1 MPAATKKM
9 GSAPAPSH
17 CSVYVL
23 YVLYSLFSYSNTEN
37 SAWTVRVPFI
47 VPLHGVWNTDPDIS
61 YHYHGSRMCF
71 SQMLSYMLLFALWWW
86 WRWAEKQRKE
96 IWKFTSVAPEY
107 TWKTSVVNSRFL
119 KTNSRITSSTSNW
132 ITDIYFN
139 YF

>member
-1 MPAATKKM
+1 MPAATKN
-9 GSAPAPSH
+9 GECPRPLPLFRVCPL
-17 CSVYVL
+17 CSL
-23 YVLYSLFSYSNTEN
+23 SLFSYSKTEN
-37 SAWTVRVPFI
+37 SAWTVRIPFI